1 MHSLLAISL
10 TAAAAAAVVSAQN
23 SSSSSA
29 TPTSTASSL
38 IPTNISSGCSSFLE
52 SLNSNSTLASC
63 IVPVVN
69 ATSAFSPLSN
79 SSVNASSSAVN
90 SALGT
95 LCSTSTLSSGCSDAD
110 IRGQLS
116 SFYSSCGDELT
127 GASPDQD
134 VIRIYDVL
142 YTIIPLK
149 DSVCSKDDSGNYCVT
164 QISASSNSTDQSSA
178 SASVSV
184 DSSKSSVTST
194 SQDIYELVQNNLW
207 SYASDSSL
215 KKRGSEDDV
224 AALIPNITTFR
235 STNLAFFF
243 LSEDTPSDQLCTSCT
258 RSVLT
263 SYMTF
268 EQSVPYALGI
278 ANSPL
283 LGGQSDL
290 YNAITS
296 ECGSSFL
303 SGAVQAAGGISDG
316 IISGAA
322 PRMSTEGGVFTAT
335 AAAVLG
341 LVALL

>member
-10 TAAAAAAVVSAQN
+10 AAAAAVVSAQN

-38 IPTNISSGCSSFLE
+38 IPTSISSGCSSFLQA
-52 SLNSNSTLASC
+52 LNSNSTLASC

-69 ATSAFSPLSN
+69 ATSSFSPLSN
-79 SSVNASSSAVN
+79 SSVNASSSAVK

-95 LCSTSTLSSGCSDAD
+95 LCSTSTLSSGCSDAV

-127 GASPDQD
+127 GASPNQD

-149 DSVCSKDDSGNYCVT
+149 GAVCSKDDSGNYCVT
-164 QISASSNSTDQSSA
+164 QVSAPSNNTGLSSA

-184 DSSKSSVTST
+184 GGSKSFATST
-194 SQDIYELVQNNLW
+194 SQNIYELVQNNLW
-207 SYASDSSL
+207 SYASGSSL

-224 AALIPNITTFR
+224 ASLIPNITTFR
-235 STNLAFFF
+235 STNLPFFF
-243 LSEDTPSDQLCTSCT
+243 LSKDTPSEQLCTSCT
-258 RSVLT
+258 RSILT

-268 EQSVPYALGI
+268 EQSMPYALGI
-278 ANSPL
+278 PNSPL

-290 YNAITS
+290 YNAVTS
-296 ECGSSFL
+296 ECGSNFL
-303 SGAVQAAGGISDG
+303 SGAVQAAGGLSDG
-316 IISGAA
+316 IISGAT
-322 PRMSTEGGVFTAT
+322 PRVSTEGGVFTAA

>member
-10 TAAAAAAVVSAQN
+10 AAAAAVVSAQD
-23 SSSSSA
+23 SSFSSA
-29 TPTSTASSL
+29 TPTSTTSSL
-38 IPTNISSGCSSFLE
+38 IPTSISSGCSSFLQ

-95 LCSTSTLSSGCSDAD
+95 LCSASTLSSGCSDTV

-127 GASPDQD
+127 GASPNQD

-149 DSVCSKDDSGNYCVT
+149 GSVCSKDDSGNYCVT
-164 QISASSNSTDQSSA
+164 QVSASSSGNTDSSSA

-184 DSSKSSVTST
+184 GGSKSFVTST
-194 SQDIYELVQNNLW
+194 SQNLFELVQNNLW
-207 SYASDSSL
+207 SYASGSSL

-235 STNLAFFF
+235 STNLPFFF
-243 LSEDTPSDQLCTSCT
+243 LSKDTPSDQLCTSCT
-258 RSVLT
+258 RSILA

-278 ANSPL
+278 TNSPL

-296 ECGSSFL
+296 ECGSNFL
-303 SGAVQAAGGISDG
+303 SGAVQAAGGISNG

-322 PRMSTEGGVFTAT
+322 PRMSTEGGVFTAA

-341 LVALL
+341 LVSLL